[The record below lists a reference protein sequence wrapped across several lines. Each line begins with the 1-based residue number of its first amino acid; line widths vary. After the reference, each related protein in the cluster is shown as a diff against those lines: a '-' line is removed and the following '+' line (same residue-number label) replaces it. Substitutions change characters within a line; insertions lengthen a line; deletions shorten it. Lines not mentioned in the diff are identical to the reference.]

1 MGALRLDENDEDSL
15 VTLKTYSGSCHC
27 GSVRFEADVD
37 LSQGTVKCNCSSCTK
52 ARSWLVFASPDRFRL
67 IAGADSQAVYQ
78 WTPPGRVGPN
88 FHYHFCK
95 NCGIRTPSHG
105 VAEALGGDFR
115 AIQVT
120 LLDNVAPDE
129 LAAAPI
135 DYVDG
140 RNDHFDQPPADTRLL

>member
-1 MGALRLDENDEDSL
+1 MQLFKLHQGAFVAGICQSRSL
-15 VTLKTYSGSCHC
+15 PAHRGRGL
-27 GSVRFEADVD
+27 
-37 LSQGTVKCNCSSCTK
+37 
-52 ARSWLVFASPDRFRL
+52 
-67 IAGADSQAVYQ
+67 QAVYQ
-78 WTPPGRVGPN
+78 WTPPGRAKPN

-115 AIQVT
+115 AIQVN

-135 DYVDG
+135 HYVDG
-140 RNDHFDQPPADTRLL
+140 RNDHFDLPPADTRLL

>member
-1 MGALRLDENDEDSL
+1 MRTKEDSL
-15 VTLKTYSGSCHC
+15 MSLKTYSGSCHC
-27 GSVRFEADVD
+27 GAVRFEADVD

-67 IAGADSQAVYQ
+67 TAGADFQAVYQ
-78 WTPPGRVGPN
+78 WTPPGRAAPN
-88 FHYHFCK
+88 FHFHFCR

-105 VAEALGGDFR
+105 VAEALGGAFH

-120 LLDNVAPDE
+120 LLDDVAPDE

-135 DYVDG
+135 HYVDG
-140 RNDHFDQPPADTRLL
+140 RNDHFDRPPADIRLL